1 MDTHVTELK
10 TEPTGMKAVL
20 LYANRTLETLWL
32 PRRPEGRFR
41 FVLSATGAE
50 FPSFYI
56 EGANGRWFACCS
68 APCVFTNCSDQER
81 HRTVLGDSTFL
92 TIQDGKMEHFLYME
106 ACNTYS
112 NLFQNFRICGTQPL
126 TIGRTPD
133 NDIAY
138 CLACVSGSHAA
149 LYPEGNGMW
158 RLEDRSSKNGTYVNG
173 IRTQMQRL
181 RPGDV
186 IAVMGMRIIMGV
198 GFLAVNNVG
207 REVYLNTN
215 RLELLSSGGGSA
227 PPENAAAAGPY
238 FNRAPRQ
245 RMSMDAKPIDIEGPP
260 MSMKNGQMP
269 LLLRMGSSMV
279 MGGASLLAGNVTMV
293 LSSVL
298 FPLLSSRYTDK
309 ERKEYEQRR
318 DTLYRKYL
326 AQKEME
332 IRHECEQEEYLLN
345 TNDPEL
351 RVVLQFP
358 QDRERLW
365 ERQRTD
371 DDFLHVRIGVG
382 NRPMLAEIRYPE
394 QRFSMDDDPL
404 EQQMYALAGKQ
415 VFLERVPI
423 LTALDEQFISG
434 IVGGHTLVR
443 TFLRQL
449 LMQLA
454 VLHSCEDVK
463 IILLCSE
470 TELNWFEDMR
480 DLPHFWN
487 DQRDFRFLATTEAEV
502 YQIGEYLKNELL
514 GDLEKPRPL
523 PEILRERPYYVLIA
537 KNKTLFDGMG
547 ILKEV
552 LRAER
557 SCGISIL
564 TAFDDLPKECRQVFR
579 LNAAGEHAVH
589 YPKQPERPFDYF
601 QFDTVEP
608 AAMQACL
615 RRLANVGVRVEKAG
629 YTLPKMLTF
638 LEMFGVGRVE
648 HLNAAKRWAE
658 NGTVKSLAA
667 PVGVGAN
674 GALFSLDLHE
684 KYQGPHGLVAGMTG
698 SGKSEFLLTYILS
711 MAVQY
716 HPDDV
721 AFVLIDYKGGGLAGA
736 FDDTERGIRLPH
748 LVGTITNLDGS
759 TIEEVNGV
767 LNRVTG
773 VLTTVAGDDDTIM
786 QGIYNYGTRLQDSW
800 QQMCKGFSGAVDLLH
815 QAFRRHGEVASE
827 LLEGVQ
833 GLAGKIAK

>member
-68 APCVFTNCSDQER
+68 APCVFTNCSDQEQ

-215 RLELLSSGGGSA
+215 RLALLSSGGGSA
-227 PPENAAAAGPY
+227 PPENAAAAGTY

-298 FPLLSSRYTDK
+298 FPLLSSRYSV
-309 ERKEYEQRR
+309 YGS
-318 DTLYRKYL
+318 
-326 AQKEME
+326 A
-332 IRHECEQEEYLLN
+332 
-345 TNDPEL
+345 
-351 RVVLQFP
+351 
-358 QDRERLW
+358 
-365 ERQRTD
+365 
-371 DDFLHVRIGVG
+371 
-382 NRPMLAEIRYPE
+382 
-394 QRFSMDDDPL
+394 
-404 EQQMYALAGKQ
+404 
-415 VFLERVPI
+415 VP
-423 LTALDEQFISG
+423 SG
-434 IVGGHTLVR
+434 
-443 TFLRQL
+443 
-449 LMQLA
+449 
-454 VLHSCEDVK
+454 
-463 IILLCSE
+463 
-470 TELNWFEDMR
+470 
-480 DLPHFWN
+480 
-487 DQRDFRFLATTEAEV
+487 
-502 YQIGEYLKNELL
+502 
-514 GDLEKPRPL
+514 
-523 PEILRERPYYVLIA
+523 
-537 KNKTLFDGMG
+537 
-547 ILKEV
+547 
-552 LRAER
+552 
-557 SCGISIL
+557 
-564 TAFDDLPKECRQVFR
+564 
-579 LNAAGEHAVH
+579 
-589 YPKQPERPFDYF
+589 
-601 QFDTVEP
+601 
-608 AAMQACL
+608 
-615 RRLANVGVRVEKAG
+615 
-629 YTLPKMLTF
+629 
-638 LEMFGVGRVE
+638 
-648 HLNAAKRWAE
+648 
-658 NGTVKSLAA
+658 
-667 PVGVGAN
+667 
-674 GALFSLDLHE
+674 
-684 KYQGPHGLVAGMTG
+684 
-698 SGKSEFLLTYILS
+698 
-711 MAVQY
+711 
-716 HPDDV
+716 
-721 AFVLIDYKGGGLAGA
+721 
-736 FDDTERGIRLPH
+736 
-748 LVGTITNLDGS
+748 
-759 TIEEVNGV
+759 
-767 LNRVTG
+767 
-773 VLTTVAGDDDTIM
+773 
-786 QGIYNYGTRLQDSW
+786 
-800 QQMCKGFSGAVDLLH
+800 
-815 QAFRRHGEVASE
+815 
-827 LLEGVQ
+827 
-833 GLAGKIAK
+833 